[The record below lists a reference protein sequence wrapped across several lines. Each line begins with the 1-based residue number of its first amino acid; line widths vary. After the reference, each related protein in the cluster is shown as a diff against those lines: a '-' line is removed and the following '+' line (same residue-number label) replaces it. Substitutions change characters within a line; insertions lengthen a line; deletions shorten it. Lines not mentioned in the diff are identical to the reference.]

1 MQFHYV
7 VVYNTKTKK
16 WCVESDSSSYF
27 PDGHVWDDDQ
37 YEKESWGWTEPLVGT
52 PEDALDMQLVHMLEW
67 LIDTGPTPEEV

>member
-7 VVYNTKTKK
+7 VGYNTKTKK
-16 WCVESDSSSYF
+16 WFVESDPISYF